1 MNRDKKSIY
10 KFNKTKGASFMK
22 KMAGLTL
29 ALALSLSTLV
39 GCGSQATQSNTSSN
53 STPANNTSSSAKPK
67 VVVVLKTLSSQY
79 WKFVQAGAQKAF
91 ADLNVDGKVIGPAS
105 ESQIMEQVNMMQ
117 DALSQSPQ
125 ALVVSPTQPPADI
138 PTFQQYKQKGVPVLL
153 IDTDAKWDDKTTF
166 IGTDNLTAG
175 KKAGELLASK
185 LHKGDKVAII
195 GGALG
200 NPAMDDRS
208 KGAKDAMTAAG
219 LQVVAQQP
227 ADSDKAK
234 AMTVMENILQTNPDL
249 KGVYA
254 GNDDMALGALRAVK
268 DKKLNVAVIGTD
280 GTVEA
285 VQSILDGGLA
295 GTIAQSPYDMGYK
308 GVEGAVKVIKGEKID
323 KRIDSGVDV
332 ITRDNAQKKLDF
344 LKTIAK

>member
-1 MNRDKKSIY
+1 
-10 KFNKTKGASFMK
+10 MK
-22 KMAGLTL
+22 KFTVLSMV
-29 ALALSLSTLV
+29 LALSLSGLV
-39 GCGSQATQSNTSSN
+39 GCSSSQSSQANIPSNGAGGSN
-53 STPANNTSSSAKPK
+53 KPK

-79 WKFVQAGAQKAF
+79 WKFVQAGAEKAF
-91 ADLNVDGKVIGPAS
+91 KDLNVDGKVLGPAA

-117 DALSQSPQ
+117 DALNQNPN
-125 ALVVSPTQPPADI
+125 ALVVSPSQPSAAI
-138 PTFQQYKQKGVPVLL
+138 PTLQQYKQKGIPVLL
-153 IDTDAKWDDKTTF
+153 VDTDAKWDDKTTF

-185 LHKGDKVAII
+185 LKKGDKVALI

-200 NPAMDDRS
+200 NPAMDDRA
-208 KGAKDAMTAAG
+208 KGAKEALEQSGM
-219 LQVVAQQP
+219 VIVAQQP

-234 AMTVMENILQTNPDL
+234 AMTVMENILQTHPDV

-254 GNDDMALGALRAVK
+254 GNDDMAIGALRATK
-268 DKKLNVAVIGTD
+268 DKGLNIPVIGTD

-308 GVEGAVKVIKGEKID
+308 GVEDAVKVIKGEKID

-332 ITRDNAQKKLDF
+332 ITKDNAQKKLDF
-344 LKTIAK
+344 LKSISK

>member
-1 MNRDKKSIY
+1 
-10 KFNKTKGASFMK
+10 MK

-29 ALALSLSTLV
+29 ALALSLSTLA
-39 GCGSQATQSNTSSN
+39 GCGSQATQSNNSAASNSSSN
-53 STPANNTSSSAKPK
+53 AKPK
-67 VVVVLKTLSSQY
+67 VTVVLKTLSSQY
-79 WKFVQAGAQKAF
+79 WKFVQAGAEKAF
-91 ADLNVDGKVIGPAS
+91 KDFNVDGKVLGPAS

-117 DALSQSPQ
+117 DTLSQSPQ

-138 PTFQQYKQKGVPVLL
+138 PTFQQYKQKNIPVLL
-153 IDTDAKWDDKTTF
+153 IDTDAQWQDKTTF

-185 LHKGDKVAII
+185 LKKGDKVAII

-200 NPAMDDRS
+200 NPAMDDRA
-208 KGAKDAMTAAG
+208 KGAKEALTAAG
-219 LQVVAQQP
+219 MIVVAQQP

-249 KGVYA
+249 KGVCA

-268 DKKLNVAVIGTD
+268 DKKASVSIIGTD

-285 VQSILDGGLA
+285 VQSVLDGGLT

-332 ITRDNAQKKLDF
+332 ITKENAQKKLEF
-344 LKTIAK
+344 LKSIAK